1 MPATEE
7 EEIRKKWQQNPMFK
21 PKIRK
26 VTVNISVGQSGE
38 PLEKAGNVLQQ
49 LTGQK
54 PVKRKAKQTIRT
66 FGIRK
71 GEPISCV
78 VTLRKEKA
86 VEFLT
91 KVLQAVDNKISKNSF
106 DNRGNFSFGIKEHI
120 EIPGT
125 RYVPELGIFGMDI
138 CICTE
143 RQGFRIHRRRRGRHR
158 VPRRHRITQSEAMT
172 LLSKELG
179 VQFTR
184 PEEEE
189 D

>member
-1 MPATEE
+1 MSEG
-7 EEIRKKWQQNPMFK
+7 EEIRKKWQATPMLK

-38 PLEKAGNVLQQ
+38 PLEKAGKVLQQ
-49 LTGQK
+49 LTGQR
-54 PVKRKAKQTIRT
+54 PVKRKAKQTIRD

-91 KVLQAVDNKISKNSF
+91 KALEALDNKISKNCF
-106 DNRGNFSFGIKEHI
+106 DSNGNFSFGIKEHI

-125 RYVPELGIFGMDI
+125 KYIPELGIFGMDVSVSLGRAGYRVK
-138 CICTE
+138 E
-143 RQGFRIHRRRRGRHR
+143 RRRVKSSIGASH
-158 VPRRHRITQSEAMT
+158 
-172 LLSKELG
+172 LLS
-179 VQFTR
+179 
-184 PEEEE
+184 PEEAIAFIKDTIGVEIV
-189 D
+189 